1 MAQPQTPDV
10 YVGAN
15 PGGMPSIGRWLKAQ
29 LNAGTITAVQK
40 EHIIALLTEGIE
52 YQREVSFD
60 DDNTLRLTATPFAIG
75 TLLSTLRAM
84 GWDG

>member
-1 MAQPQTPDV
+1 MPDTPDL

-15 PGGMPSIGRWLKAQ
+15 PGNIAPIGRWLKTQ

-40 EHIIALLTEGIE
+40 EHLIALLTDGIE

-60 DDNTLRLTATPFAIG
+60 NDNTLRLTATASVMG